1 MLLSFLLVPRKMNL
15 ELLIGRG
22 AASPHLKSLSGL
34 ANLFARVSPQA
45 LPPQGQDPVDKMD
58 NIYGS

>member
-1 MLLSFLLVPRKMNL
+1 MNL
-15 ELLIGRG
+15 ELLMGRG

-45 LPPQGQDPVDKMD
+45 LPSQRQDPVDKMA
-58 NIYGS
+58 NVYGS